1 VYDAHAHVTRAGGA
15 SDGSSLS
22 DLGNTQAL
30 IDDMDRCG
38 VAAAAV
44 STPQSMGWDNSLT
57 LAAAEA
63 FPGRV
68 VPLVRI
74 AADRPGWSAVLDES
88 VARGA
93 AGVRFSLADDA
104 DPRWLLDPSLHPMWR
119 LLESRAPVVVVHC
132 RPDQL
137 SLVGRLASDHR
148 DLTVLID
155 HMAGPDVGQGR
166 EQPAVRLLL
175 DLVDKPNVS
184 LKTPDSSFFSRQP
197 PPYPDLRVFL
207 EIALAEFGP
216 GRILWAS
223 DWPLCVQAA
232 SYAVAR
238 EPAEGLLAQRGLGEW
253 EAVFSEN
260 FQRVFRHA
268 MA

>member
-197 PPYPDLRVFL
+197 PPYPDLRPFL
-207 EIALAEFGP
+207 EIALTEFGP
-216 GRILWAS
+216 ERILWAS